1 MDVVKQLG
9 EGRPEEGARGEPREE
24 GKGPRRVDSVHSVNL
39 LLWEIERNL
48 YGFFLQ
54 TIKQL

>member
-1 MDVVKQLG
+1 MKQLG